1 MRRRAKTLKT
11 ILVPILIFSFLLSLG
26 RPPAFALSTEEE
38 RAAGEEFLASVRRQ
52 LDLIQDDYANDYI
65 NNLGQYIT
73 GALENK
79 PFPFQFYVVKDN
91 TLNAFAGP
99 GGYIFF
105 FTGLIDMMDDV
116 DELAA
121 VMAHEIGHVSA
132 RHLAN
137 RMEQSKAMTIAVLA
151 GMLAGALMGGKAGG
165 AIATGTMAAGIQ
177 KQLAYSR
184 EDERQADNLG
194 FKYMEVSRF
203 SPAGMTTVM
212 KKLERAAPG
221 GTDAI
226 PPYLLTHP
234 AGPERVSTAEALMSQ
249 YTPKPDS
256 KESTDFRKLFPYF
269 KLICIARSMDF
280 QGASRYLSRERER
293 DPESPVVQFGLG
305 VVQKERMDYT
315 RAIEYFEMAL
325 KGAPDLTP
333 ILIELG
339 EAYQLQ
345 GQDRKAIE
353 VAERVL
359 RTDERNKAALYLT
372 ASSYQNLEDFSKAT
386 VFYER
391 LVSMRPVKDEVY
403 YNLGVCY
410 GRQGKLAV
418 AHYNT
423 GVYFL
428 KTFDFQTA
436 RYHLLKADQLAGN
449 DQGLRNRI
457 NEAKQSLPRESM
469 FSSTP
474 GQESRNRK

>member
-11 ILVPILIFSFLLSLG
+11 ILSPILIFFFLLSLG
-26 RPPAFALSTEEE
+26 RSQAFALSTEEE

-52 LDLIQDDYANDYI
+52 LDLIQDDYANGYI
-65 NNLGQYIT
+65 NDLGQYIT
-73 GALENK
+73 RALETK
-79 PFPFQFYVVKDN
+79 PFPFQFYIVKDN

-99 GGYIFF
+99 GGHIFF

-132 RHLAN
+132 RHLSN
-137 RMEQSKAMTIAVLA
+137 RIEQNKAMTIAVLA

-194 FKYMEVSRF
+194 FKYMEESRF

-212 KKLERAAPG
+212 KRLERSSPG

-234 AGPERVSTAEALMSQ
+234 AGPERVSTSEALMSQ
-249 YTPKPDS
+249 YTPKADS
-256 KESTDFRKLFPYF
+256 KESAEFRRLFPYF
-269 KLICIARSMDF
+269 KAICIARTMDF
-280 QGASRYLSRERER
+280 QGANRYLNRERER
-293 DPESPVVQFGLG
+293 DPESPVVQFALG

-315 RAIEYFEMAL
+315 RATEHFEKAL

-339 EAYQLQ
+339 ETYQLQ
-345 GQDRKAIE
+345 GQDQKAIE
-353 VAERVL
+353 VVERVL
-359 RTDERNKAALYLT
+359 RTNERNKAALYLT
-372 ASSYQNLEDFSKAT
+372 ASSYQNLEDFSKAA

-403 YNLGVCY
+403 YNLGICY
-410 GRQGKLAV
+410 GKQGKLAV

-428 KTFDFQTA
+428 KTFDFQKA
-436 RYHLLKADQLAGN
+436 RYHFLKADQLAGN
-449 DQGLRNRI
+449 DQGLKNRI
-457 NEAKQSLPRESM
+457 HEAMQALPRESI
-469 FSSTP
+469 FSTQS
-474 GQESRNRK
+474 QESKGRK